1 MTPEQV
7 RGLYRLQDII
17 FTLSRF
23 DHLSKKQHDLH
34 GEAAGLVERMINS
47 GPAVSQW
54 KAHYAAGV
62 EFQDKPEEVVDYL
75 VTNRASVKK
84 PMDLSTLKR
93 QFGEYVYKPIQ
104 RARQAAK
111 EAGAPFTIVIRGGK
125 VWTATTST
133 TTMQTMQM
141 K

>member
-7 RGLYRLQDII
+7 RGLYRLQDILCA
-17 FTLSRF
+17 LSRF
-23 DHLSKKQHDLH
+23 DHLSKKQHELH
-34 GEAAGLVERMINS
+34 GEAAGLVERMINT

-54 KAHYAAGV
+54 MAHYAADV
-62 EFQDKPEEVVDYL
+62 EFQDRPEEVVEFL
-75 VTNRASVKK
+75 VANRASAKK

-93 QFGEYVYKPIQ
+93 QFGENVYKPIQ

-111 EAGAPFTIVIRGGK
+111 EADAPFTIVIHGGK
-125 VWTATTST
+125 VWTAATST
-133 TTMQTMQM
+133 TAMQM